1 MKIENIFAASFA
13 ADIITSKWGPDG
25 FVSRRH
31 RGERQRNCARKMKIR
46 GFVNAVSGNFFAGPL
61 AFLRGFGYAK
71 GEENASAGVLNRF
84 RKTMQPAVPAAD
96 KEEAFM
102 RFGHFDDA
110 RREYVI
116 TTPQTPLPWINY
128 LGSEDFFSLVSNT
141 AGGYS
146 FYRDARLRRLTRYR
160 YNSSPLDMDGHHIYI
175 KDGGTVWNPG
185 WQPTKTPLDR
195 YSCRHGLGYTIL
207 EGEKDG
213 ICAAQELFVPKGD
226 ACELDRLTLTNR
238 SDRPRELDVFS
249 YVEFCLWDAVD
260 DSTNFQR
267 NFSTGEV
274 EVEPCAIYHKTEY
287 RERRDHYAVFW
298 SNTPVTSFDTA
309 RDAFCG
315 VYGGPAD
322 PQAVRAGHCSG
333 SIAHGWAPVGALHIH
348 VNLAPG
354 EEKKI
359 LFGLGYIE
367 NPQEEKFTAPGVINK
382 TRAHAMMARYADDAQ
397 VDAARAALADYW
409 ESLLSGYRLQSGE
422 EKLDRMVNLW
432 HQYQCMVTFNMSRSA
447 SYYESGTGRGM
458 GFRDSCQ
465 DLLGFVHI
473 VPARAR
479 ERILDIAATQ
489 FEDGSAYHQYQ
500 PLTKKGNRD
509 VGTGFN
515 DDPLWLIAATAAYLR
530 ETGDWSILEEQ
541 VAFENDERKAQ
552 PLMEHLRRSFRFTC
566 THLGPHGLPLIGRA
580 DWNDCLNLNCFSKH
594 PGESFQ
600 ITGPSEGPV
609 AESVFIA
616 GMFVKYG
623 REYAELCDRLQL
635 ADEAAAARRSIDAV
649 EQAALTAGWDG
660 AWFRRAYDAFGNPV
674 GSKEC
679 TEGQIFIE
687 PQGMC
692 VMAGIGRETGQAAQ
706 ALRSV
711 EERLD
716 TPYGVVLHQPA
727 YTSYQLNLGEISS
740 YPPGYKENAGIFCH
754 NNPWISCAETML
766 GHGDRAFEV
775 YRKTC
780 PAYIEDISEIHRTE
794 PYVYSQMVAGKDAPT
809 FGEAKNSWLTG
820 TAAWT
825 FVNVSQY
832 ILGIQP
838 TLDGLR
844 VDPCIPHTLTGY
856 TVTRRYRG
864 AVYHIAVDNAAA
876 VQHGVQS
883 ITVDGKALAGNVLPL
898 AAAGT
903 TVQVQVTMG

>member
-1 MKIENIFAASFA
+1 MK
-13 ADIITSKWGPDG
+13 
-25 FVSRRH
+25 
-31 RGERQRNCARKMKIR
+31 
-46 GFVNAVSGNFFAGPL
+46 
-61 AFLRGFGYAK
+61 
-71 GEENASAGVLNRF
+71 
-84 RKTMQPAVPAAD
+84 
-96 KEEAFM
+96 
-102 RFGHFDDA
+102 FGHFDDD
-110 RREYVI
+110 RKEYVI

-146 FYRDARLRRLTRYR
+146 FYRDARMRRLTRYR

-175 KDGGTVWNPG
+175 KDGDTVWNPG
-185 WQPTKTPLDR
+185 WQPTKTELDS
-195 YSCRHGLGYTIL
+195 YTCRHGLGYTIL
-207 EGEKDG
+207 EGKKNG
-213 ICAAQELFVPKGD
+213 ISAAQELFVPKGD
-226 ACELDRLTLTNR
+226 ACELDRLTLKNET
-238 SDRPRELDVFS
+238 DAAKELDVFS
-249 YVEFCLWDAVD
+249 YVEFCLWDAID
-260 DSTNFQR
+260 DSSNFQR

-274 EVEPCAIYHKTEY
+274 EVEPGIIYHKTEY
-287 RERRDHYAVFW
+287 RERRNHYAVFW
-298 SNTPVTSFDTA
+298 SNTPVTSFDTT

-348 VNLAPG
+348 VTLASG

-367 NPQEEKFTAPGVINK
+367 NPQEEKFSAPGVINK
-382 TRAHAMMARYADDAQ
+382 TRAHAMMERYATDAQ
-397 VDAARAALADYW
+397 VDAARAALAQHW
-409 ESLLSGYRLQSGE
+409 ENLLSTYHLESSE
-422 EKLDRMVNLW
+422 EKLDRMVNIW

-473 VPARAR
+473 IPSRAR

-509 VGTGFN
+509 IGTGFN
-515 DDPLWLIAATAAYLR
+515 DDPLWLIAGTAAYLR
-530 ETGDWSILEEQ
+530 ETGDFGILDEQ
-541 VAFENDERKAQ
+541 VPFDNDASKAQ
-552 PLMEHLRRSFRFTC
+552 PLMEHLRRSFNYTC

-580 DWNDCLNLNCFSKH
+580 DWNDCLNLNCFSEH

-623 REYAELCDRLQL
+623 HEYAELCDHLNL
-635 ADEAAAARRSIDAV
+635 TDEAAAARKSIDAV

-660 AWFRRAYDAFGNPV
+660 AWFRRAYDAFGKPV

-692 VMAGIGRETGQAAQ
+692 VMAGIGKESGQAAQ
-706 ALRSV
+706 ALKSV

-716 TPYGVVLHQPA
+716 TKYGVVLHQPA

-754 NNPWISCAETML
+754 NNPWISCAEAVL

-825 FVNVSQY
+825 FFNVSQY

-838 TLDGLR
+838 TLDGLK
-844 VDPCIPHTLTGY
+844 VDPCIPHTLPGY

-864 AVYHIAVDNAAA
+864 AVYHITVDNSAA
-876 VQHGVQS
+876 VQHGVKS
-883 ITVDGKALAGNVLPL
+883 VTMDGKSVAGNLLPL
-898 AAAGT
+898 APAGT
-903 TVQVQVTMG
+903 DVTVQVVMG